1 MKGFLL
7 FLAEKM
13 SLFSNLAYVK
23 DHMTMNKILN
33 QFQMVNIM
41 KADLYQNL

>member
-1 MKGFLL
+1 
-7 FLAEKM
+7 M

-23 DHMTMNKILN
+23 DHVPVKTILN

>member
-1 MKGFLL
+1 
-7 FLAEKM
+7 M
-13 SLFSNLAYVK
+13 SLFSSLSYVK
-23 DHMTMNKILN
+23 VHVAMKKTLD